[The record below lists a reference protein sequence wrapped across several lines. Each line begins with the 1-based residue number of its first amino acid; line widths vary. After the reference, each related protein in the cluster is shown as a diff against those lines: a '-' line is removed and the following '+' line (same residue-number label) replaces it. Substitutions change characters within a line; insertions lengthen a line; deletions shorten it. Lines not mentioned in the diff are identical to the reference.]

1 MSNLA
6 TIVNNILADS
16 GIDDINVVVTTG
28 SYTNPAWIVSLPW
41 TKITGTPTTL
51 AGYGITDAYTQTQV
65 NNLLAGYLP
74 LTGGTLTG
82 PLVGTSAS
90 FTGNVT
96 LNTSITFGSVTV
108 GNSFFTTDSKFQH
121 IRISVESDL
130 AIIRTDWFSGGGG
143 AQRDLSLQYGLQER
157 IRLNSAGISVTGA
170 ATFNSNINTTN
181 GSVTIK
187 TAAFGGLLNLQSGAT
202 IDNWQLYH
210 YTIDNTLRF
219 NYNGAGGD
227 EFVLT
232 TAGNASV
239 SGTFTASSIIRAGG
253 TSSQY
258 LMADGSVSTLANPVT
273 GTGSAGQVA
282 YWSSASAIT
291 GESNLFWDSIND
303 RLGINT
309 ATPSSRL
316 EVFDGDVSVTTLGSF
331 SFFNNNRNFIP
342 NTSGV
347 SLGAYRYRGYSTG
360 TTYQVGAGIW
370 AFSSAAW
377 SSTSTPAY
385 LSFQTT
391 SAGTTSPS
399 EKMILDSLGNLGLF
413 GSGILPVNKLQIGS
427 LGSTGYSGNDIA
439 IGNGTQVMAFSQT
452 PAYSAWY
459 TNTNFVLFPAGSGGI
474 GNLLVG
480 LISDN
485 GARLQVG
492 GNGTFSGSI
501 TADRI
506 AIAGTV
512 DVNAR
517 LVIGEDS
524 STTNVGFIRLR
535 GHDVYEGNI
544 YKTATYGIYMDTDS
558 NLRPIRI
565 DGSAFITGITG
576 NVGIGTSSIQA
587 GVKLDVNGATAV
599 AGGSEGL
606 RIGNVGDNTAYDN
619 VKLWYTGF
627 SGGSP
632 RVYLTPRTTP
642 GSGIINT
649 FLHLT
654 NSNGGSTTSNNTM
667 GLIVDGSGQFG
678 ASTSGNGNVIISSA
692 GACVMDLLNAQS
704 EAYIRTTTYHDLYF
718 RTNNINRMLISKDG
732 NVGININT
740 PQDRLHVNGAIQ
752 VGFVDVLNSA
762 LRIFWNG
769 ASSYG
774 AIQTSSSSNLA
785 LNPFGNNVLI
795 GTTTDI
801 GFKLFVS
808 GNTYSST
815 LGTGPSGLNVSGYG
829 FLSQTLS
836 GQMTILGHNVIAS
849 NSVNN
854 QVNIVNGGWISSMI
868 KQYYNDGIT
877 FHTDTTMY
885 SAGAVYPMAATE
897 RMRIDSFGAI
907 TMATLAGSGNR
918 IVVAN
923 SSGRLISAVIGSG
936 LAFDGTT
943 LTATGGSSGS
953 ISGSGTSGFVPVFSG
968 TSSISNSIIQAT
980 SAKIQV
986 VSNTNGPILEIARAS
1001 GAYYWKL
1008 GMTSGSVFA
1017 IYNNGDTSM
1026 LELDPSSANMT
1037 LGSGQN
1043 VKIRLGRNTSDWGEV
1058 EYTGGVTTLRN
1069 GWDNTSAYVQ
1079 QLVNGQSTRLYGSG
1093 ILDQNRT
1100 SEGTHYRFQVNGDNR
1115 MILGTDGSSNALIRT
1130 GNGVDLRLGV
1140 NEDAITIKNGG
1151 NVIVGGTTNSGFKFD
1166 VQGSAYINGDFRVQG
1181 IYRDYQGEALMQTN
1195 TSAVTLIGSAGASTA
1210 RSLQFLAGNSTRLTI
1225 ASSGAA
1231 TFTSSVTASS
1241 FFESSD
1247 LRLKSDIMDL
1257 NVDMSSILAKKY
1269 IKDGKE
1275 EVGYIAQ
1282 DVETILSSA
1291 VSKREDGYLDLSYRQ
1306 IHTAKI
1312 AYLEKRITELEQQ
1325 LKNK

>member
-90 FTGNVT
+90 
-96 LNTSITFGSVTV
+96 
-108 GNSFFTTDSKFQH
+108 
-121 IRISVESDL
+121 
-130 AIIRTDWFSGGGG
+130 
-143 AQRDLSLQYGLQER
+143 
-157 IRLNSAGISVTGA
+157 
-170 ATFNSNINTTN
+170 FNSNINTTN

-273 GTGSAGQVA
+273 GTGSIGQVA
-282 YWSSASAIT
+282 FWNGTTTQT
-291 GESNLFWDSIND
+291 GDNGLFWDNVNK
-303 RLGINT
+303 RLGIGTNVPT
-309 ATPSSRL
+309 AGL
-316 EVFDGDVSVTTLGSF
+316 EVNGRSILVRSSINQSITLYNNGTVAANIGGTLFFRGTYRNVDFDNVAYASVFGGKENGIDSNFAGYLSFSTYTHAGSF
-331 SFFNNNRNFIP
+331 SERVRI
-342 NTSGV
+342 
-347 SLGAYRYRGYSTG
+347 
-360 TTYQVGAGIW
+360 
-370 AFSSAAW
+370 
-377 SSTSTPAY
+377 
-385 LSFQTT
+385 
-391 SAGTTSPS
+391 
-399 EKMILDSLGNLGLF
+399 DSLGNV
-413 GSGILPVNKLQIGS
+413 GIATPIPTNKLQIGS
-427 LGSTGYSGNDIA
+427 VGSTGYSGNDIA
-439 IGNGTQVMAFSQT
+439 IGNGTQVMAFAQT
-452 PAYSAWY
+452 AAYSAWF

-492 GNGTFSGSI
+492 GNGTFSGSVTTTNLLTTSMSGSAINIRGNETLNSPFGI
-501 TADRI
+501 TWTTPTYTGGLAAIRVQRTGAADASDMIFYVSPNGDIPNERVRI
-506 AIAGTV
+506 DSNGLVTIGTGATTGTTELLRLRRNASGWGNTTFKQSYNSTFFTNGKTLTLANDSNTDFAHFAGNNSGTV
-512 DVNAR
+512 TNFYLPTGSIGIGVNAAAR
-517 LVIGEDS
+517 KLDIRVTPVSNADDGIFINDGVGDFLLVR
-524 STTNVGFIRLR
+524 T
-535 GHDVYEGNI
+535 
-544 YKTATYGIYMDTDS
+544 
-558 NLRPIRI
+558 
-565 DGSAFITGITG
+565 GSAYTYRGVPASASMVYSNTALAFLSDNPSGRISFHNNSGEYARFTSVGRFLLG
-576 NVGIGTSSIQA
+576 NVSS
-587 GVKLDVNGATAV
+587 DNGAR
-599 AGGSEGL
+599 L
-606 RIGNVGDNTAYDN
+606 Q
-619 VKLWYTGF
+619 
-627 SGGSP
+627 
-632 RVYLTPRTTP
+632 
-642 GSGIINT
+642 
-649 FLHLT
+649 
-654 NSNGGSTTSNNTM
+654 
-667 GLIVDGSGQFG
+667 VDGAATF
-678 ASTSGNGNVIISSA
+678 SSS
-692 GACVMDLLNAQS
+692 V
-704 EAYIRTTTYHDLYF
+704 T
-718 RTNNINRMLISKDG
+718 
-732 NVGININT
+732 
-740 PQDRLHVNGAIQ
+740 
-752 VGFVDVLNSA
+752 A
-762 LRIFWNG
+762 LDF
-769 ASSYG
+769 ASSP
-774 AIQTSSSSNLA
+774 Q
-785 LNPFGNNVLI
+785 
-795 GTTTDI
+795 
-801 GFKLFVS
+801 
-808 GNTYSST
+808 
-815 LGTGPSGLNVSGYG
+815 GLNVSGYG

-836 GQMTILGHNVIAS
+836 GQMTILGHNVRAS
-849 NSVNN
+849 GSVNN

-953 ISGSGTSGFVPVFSG
+953 ISGSGTSGIIPVFSG
-968 TSSISNSIIQAT
+968 ASSISNSIVQAT
-980 SAKIQV
+980 SAKITV
-986 VSNTNGPILEIARAS
+986 VSNTAGQIIEMARS
-1001 GAYYWKL
+1001 GGAYNWKL
-1008 GMTSGSVFA
+1008 GMTSSSIFS
-1017 IYNNGDTSM
+1017 IYNNENTSM

-1058 EYTGGVTTLRN
+1058 EYTGGATRLRN
-1069 GWDNTSAYVQ
+1069 GWDNTSAYIE
-1079 QLVNGQSTRLYGSG
+1079 QLVNNQSTRLYGSG

-1100 SEGTHYRFQVNGDNR
+1100 SEGTHYRFQVDGNNR
-1115 MILGTDGSSNALIRT
+1115 MIIGTDGSSNALIRT